1 MSAVFLRSTANVSIG
16 NLMQHIGKY
25 EVIRRLGRGG
35 MGAVYKGLVP
45 VIDKVVAIKLLQPNE
60 LLEEMVGLQQLEEIF
75 TFEARTMAAFN
86 QPFLVTAH
94 DFDRDQ
100 LGRLFFVMDYIC
112 NNLGDMIGETYLLEE
127 PSRIIGAEK
136 VLEYGRQILTAL
148 DLLHHQGIVHRD
160 IKPQN
165 ILVTDEDTI
174 KICDFGMALVQG
186 ISFSGPSNMQ
196 VGSPYYT
203 PPEQRKAANSVD
215 GRADLYSTA
224 VLLYRML
231 TGQLPGMQS
240 FSLSLVNPR
249 YDRHWDAFFTKALQ
263 WHADQRFQSAREML
277 AALEHLTL
285 GPPSAS
291 GRCTVADL
299 WQPEKTLRTE
309 PANVCRSRA
318 RELFAVNTLFRPLE
332 PICNRF
338 ILEGEIIRDEA
349 TALLW
354 RRLASP
360 FPVSFSGACDAV
372 EQLNASVAG
381 GVNRWRVPTVNE
393 LLSLLADG
401 DVQRFPDDPVLPVH
415 WYWSCDRHGQH
426 ESWYVNMDMG
436 FAGVQDVS
444 CLNHVRAVADA
455 HP

>member
-1 MSAVFLRSTANVSIG
+1 
-16 NLMQHIGKY
+16 MQSIGKY
-25 EVIRRLGRGG
+25 EIIRRLGRGG
-35 MGAVYKGLVP
+35 MGAVYKGLIP

-60 LLEEMVGLQQLEEIF
+60 LLEDIVGMEQLEEIF

-86 QPFLVTAH
+86 QPFLVTTH

-100 LGRLFFVMDYIC
+100 QGRPFFVMDYIC
-112 NNLGDMIGETYLLEE
+112 NNLGEMIGETYILEE
-127 PSRIIGAEK
+127 PSRIISAEK
-136 VLEYGRQILTAL
+136 VVQYGCQILKAL
-148 DLLHHQGIVHRD
+148 DFLHHNRIVHRD

-186 ISFSGPSNMQ
+186 VSFSGPDNMQ

-203 PPEQRKAANSVD
+203 PPEQRKEPQRVD

-240 FSLSLVNPR
+240 FSLSLVNRR
-249 YDRHWDAFFTKALQ
+249 YDRSWDDFFARALK
-263 WHADQRFQSAREML
+263 WRPGERFQSAGEMR
-277 AALEHLTL
+277 AVLEQLTL
-285 GPPSAS
+285 GQPMESDF
-291 GRCTVADL
+291 CTLNEHLDRTAA
-299 WQPEKTLRTE
+299 LRTE

-332 PICNRF
+332 PICNRLA
-338 ILEGEIIRDEA
+338 IEGDLVHDQA
-349 TALLW
+349 TGLVW
-354 RRLASP
+354 KRQASR
-360 FPVSFSGACDAV
+360 FPVSFEGAQSYVD
-372 EQLNASVAG
+372 QLNEARAHG
-381 GVNRWRVPTVNE
+381 LCRWRVPTVNE

-401 DVQRFPDDPVLPVH
+401 EVHNFPDHPELPVH
-415 WYWSCDRHGQH
+415 WYWSCDRHGVH

-436 FAGVQDVS
+436 FAGVQDIN
-444 CLNHVRAVADA
+444 CLNHIRAVADA
-455 HP
+455 RP